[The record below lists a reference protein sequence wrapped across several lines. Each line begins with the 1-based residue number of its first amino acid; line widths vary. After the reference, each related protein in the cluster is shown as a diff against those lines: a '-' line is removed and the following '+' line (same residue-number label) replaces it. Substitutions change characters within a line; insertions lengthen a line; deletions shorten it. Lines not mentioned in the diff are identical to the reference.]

1 MRCQKN
7 MAKKLIDANAI
18 LRYLLNDVES
28 MAAESAQVIKNG
40 AFTIPEVLAEVVYVL
55 MKVYHVERQEI
66 SKVLIIFLNS
76 IEINRKD
83 IMIKALEIFA
93 DTNLDFVDCILI
105 SYNKTDSVEIFSFD
119 KKLQGEN

>member
-1 MRCQKN
+1 
-7 MAKKLIDANAI
+7 
-18 LRYLLNDVES
+18 
-28 MAAESAQVIKNG
+28 MAAESAKVIQNG

-55 MKVYHVERQEI
+55 LKVYHVERQEI
-66 SKVLIIFLNS
+66 SKVLIIFLDS

-105 SYNKTDSVEIFSFD
+105 SYNEIDSTKIFSFD
-119 KKLQGEN
+119 KKLNKRLKNNSQGEN

>member
-1 MRCQKN
+1 
-7 MAKKLIDANAI
+7 
-18 LRYLLNDVES
+18 
-28 MAAESAQVIKNG
+28 
-40 AFTIPEVLAEVVYVL
+40 LAEVVYVL
-55 MKVYHVERQEI
+55 LKVYHVERQEI

-105 SYNKTDSVEIFSFD
+105 AYNKTDSVEIFSFD
-119 KKLQGEN
+119 ICAAAHS

>member
-1 MRCQKN
+1 M
-7 MAKKLIDANAI
+7 
-18 LRYLLNDVES
+18 
-28 MAAESAQVIKNG
+28 
-40 AFTIPEVLAEVVYVL
+40 AEVVYVL
-55 MKVYHVERQEI
+55 LKVYHVERQEI

-105 SYNKTDSVEIFSFD
+105 AYNKTDSVEIFSFD
-119 KKLQGEN
+119 KKLNKKLQGVN

>member
-1 MRCQKN
+1 

-18 LRYLLNDVES
+18 LRYLLNDVEN

-55 MKVYHVERQEI
+55 LKVYHVERQEI

-105 SYNKTDSVEIFSFD
+105 AYNKTDSVEIFSFD
-119 KKLQGEN
+119 KKLNKKLQGVN

>member
-1 MRCQKN
+1 

-18 LRYLLNDVES
+18 LRYLLNDVEN
-28 MAAESAQVIKNG
+28 MAAESAQVIKSG

-55 MKVYHVERQEI
+55 LKVYHVERQEI

-105 SYNKTDSVEIFSFD
+105 AYNKTDSVEIFSFD
-119 KKLQGEN
+119 KKLNNKLQGEN

>member
-1 MRCQKN
+1 
-7 MAKKLIDANAI
+7 
-18 LRYLLNDVES
+18 
-28 MAAESAQVIKNG
+28 MAAESAQVIKSG

-55 MKVYHVERQEI
+55 LKVYHVERQEI
-66 SKVLIIFLNS
+66 SKVLIIFLNL

-105 SYNKTDSVEIFSFD
+105 AYNKTDSVEIFSFD
-119 KKLQGEN
+119 KKLNKKLQGVN

>member
-1 MRCQKN
+1 

-18 LRYLLNDVES
+18 LRYLLNDVEN
-28 MAAESAQVIKNG
+28 MAAESAQVIKSG
-40 AFTIPEVLAEVVYVL
+40 AFIIPEVLAEVVYVL
-55 MKVYHVERQEI
+55 LKVYHVERQEI

-105 SYNKTDSVEIFSFD
+105 AYNKTDSVEIFNFD
-119 KKLQGEN
+119 KKLNKKLQGVN